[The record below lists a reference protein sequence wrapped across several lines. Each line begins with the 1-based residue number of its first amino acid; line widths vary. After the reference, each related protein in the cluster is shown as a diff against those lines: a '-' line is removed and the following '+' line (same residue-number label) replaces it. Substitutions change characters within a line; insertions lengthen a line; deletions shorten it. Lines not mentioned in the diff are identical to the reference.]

1 MRNTW
6 SSATD
11 TSASDT
17 GMTRRIGLLGGTF
30 DPVHYGHL
38 RSALEVREW
47 LELDELRLIPSA
59 RPPHR
64 DAPGATASQRLD
76 MVHLAAA
83 DETGLSV
90 DDRELN
96 RDRPSF
102 TVETLESLRAEI
114 GDDVA
119 LFMVV
124 GWDAF
129 CSLPSWHRWDE
140 ILGLA
145 SLVVLQRPD
154 YDLDPPEVLKDLMAA
169 RSVSEPAQA
178 CAPSGEII
186 CLAQTPLAISAT
198 HIRALV
204 NAGRSPRFLLPDAVL
219 GYIETNGLYRPDDE
233 DLNPNAE

>member
-1 MRNTW
+1 MKSTW

-11 TSASDT
+11 TSASEK

-30 DPVHYGHL
+30 DPIHYGHL

-47 LELDELRLIPSA
+47 LALDELRLVPSA

-64 DAPGATASQRLD
+64 AEPGATAQQRLE
-76 MVHLAAA
+76 MVHLATAA
-83 DETGLSV
+83 DTGLCV
-90 DDRELN
+90 DDRELA

-119 LFMVV
+119 IFMIV

-129 CSLPSWHRWDE
+129 CSLPGWHRWE
-140 ILGLA
+140 EVLELA

-169 RSVSEPAQA
+169 RSVTDPAQA
-178 CAPSGEII
+178 HAPCGEII

-198 HIRALV
+198 HIRSLV
-204 NAGRSPRFLLPDAVL
+204 GQGRSARFLLPDAVL
-219 GYIETNGLYRPDDE
+219 GYIETHGLYQPK
-233 DLNPNAE
+233 

>member
-1 MRNTW
+1 
-6 SSATD
+6 
-11 TSASDT
+11 
-17 GMTRRIGLLGGTF
+17 MTRRIGLLGGTF
-30 DPVHYGHL
+30 DPIHYGHL
-38 RSALEVREW
+38 RSALEVHEW

-64 DAPGATASQRLD
+64 DVPGATARQRLD
-76 MVHLAAA
+76 MVNLAAA
-83 DETGLSV
+83 RATGLKV

-129 CSLPSWHRWDE
+129 CGLPSWHRWDE
-140 ILGLA
+140 LLELA

-169 RSVSEPAQA
+169 RSVSEPSQA
-178 CAPSGEII
+178 RAPSGEIV

-204 NAGRSPRFLLPDAVL
+204 SAGRSPRFLLPDAVL
-219 GYIETNGLYRPDDE
+219 GYIETHGLYRPDIE